1 MSTSPVQ
8 IDATQT
14 SDHPDHGDTLI
25 GRVRRLSTLDKLLVV
40 ALLAMSPLLVF
51 GMMIVGGRIDR
62 IALACGASALFAA
75 AMVVATGRRWA
86 PLLAAVPGALTFG
99 VAGRFILESL
109 VSPRETLNF
118 GFWVALMAVM
128 GVATVASVTG
138 TAQHY
143 LNPAR
148 RSVPHIAAS
157 LIAAIMALGMG
168 AIVVAALPQPPLG
181 IQVEPAALANLP
193 ALGSKDFKFSTD
205 TLRVKPGETITIRL
219 DNADDGP
226 HSLDIDELNVHTLMP
241 SKSTSLAIF
250 KAETPGEYTF
260 YCAVGNH
267 RQAGMVGKL
276 IVAP

>member
-1 MSTSPVQ
+1 MSTSPAQ
-8 IDATQT
+8 ISGQT
-14 SDHPDHGDTLI
+14 TMQTNDTLI
-25 GRVRRLSTLDKLLVV
+25 GRMRRLSTLDKLLVV

-62 IALACGASALFAA
+62 IALALGASALFAA
-75 AMVVATGRRWA
+75 AIVVATGRRWA

-109 VSPRETLNF
+109 VAPRETLNF

-143 LNPAR
+143 LAPAR
-148 RSVPHIAAS
+148 HSVPHIAAS
-157 LIAAIMALGMG
+157 LIAAILALGMG

-181 IQVEPAALANLP
+181 IQVQPAVLASLP
-193 ALGSKDFKFSTD
+193 SVGVKNFKFNTE

-219 DNADDGP
+219 DNGDDGP
-226 HSLDIDELNVHTLMP
+226 HSLDIDELNVHTFMP
-241 SKSTSLAIF
+241 SKSTGLAIF
-250 KAETPGEYTF
+250 KATTPGEYTF
-260 YCAVGNH
+260 YCAIGTH
-267 RQAGMVGKL
+267 RQAGMVGNL

>member
-1 MSTSPVQ
+1 MSTSPARISGQ
-8 IDATQT
+8 ATMQT
-14 SDHPDHGDTLI
+14 NDTLI
-25 GRVRRLSTLDKLLVV
+25 GRMRRLSTLDRLLVL

-62 IALACGASALFAA
+62 IALALGASALFAA
-75 AMVVATGRRWA
+75 AIVVATGRRWA

-109 VSPRETLNF
+109 VAPRETLNF

-128 GVATVASVTG
+128 GVATVASITG

-143 LNPAR
+143 LAPAR
-148 RSVPHIAAS
+148 RGVPHIAAS
-157 LIAAIMALGMG
+157 LIAAILALGMG

-181 IQVEPAALANLP
+181 IQVDTATLASLP
-193 ALGSKDFKFSTD
+193 AIGAKDFLFTTE

-219 DNADDGP
+219 DNGDDGP
-226 HSLDIDELNVHTLMP
+226 HSLDIDELNVHTFMP
-241 SKSTSLAIF
+241 SKSTALTIF
-250 KAETPGEYTF
+250 EVATPGEYTF
-260 YCAVGNH
+260 YCAIGTH